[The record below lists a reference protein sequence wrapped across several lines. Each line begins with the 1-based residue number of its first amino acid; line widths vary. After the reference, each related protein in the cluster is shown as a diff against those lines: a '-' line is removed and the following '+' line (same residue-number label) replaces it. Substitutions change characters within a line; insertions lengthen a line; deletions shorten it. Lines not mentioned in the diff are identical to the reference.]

1 MTIRNFHNAARTKY
15 TEPFPPHTG
24 HHRKTVLNSEDTL
37 SKLKKKK
44 VGLRLQLRANPRE
57 RGAQGTHLA
66 IPFYIC
72 VCLIMVP
79 IQLCACVQL
88 FLTPWTIAL

>member
-24 HHRKTVLNSEDTL
+24 HHRKTVLNSEDTM

-44 VGLRLQLRANPRE
+44 S
-57 RGAQGTHLA
+57 
-66 IPFYIC
+66 
-72 VCLIMVP
+72 
-79 IQLCACVQL
+79 
-88 FLTPWTIAL
+88 WTETSVDG